1 MKTKSIARFSL
12 LCAMA
17 LVLGY
22 FERFIPVAP
31 GIPGVKLGLANTVLL
46 YAVYLMGAKSAMLLM
61 LAKVVLSGLLFA
73 GLSGML
79 YSLAGGLLSL
89 CVMLLLSRLKDV
101 GIIGVSVGGA
111 VSHNIGQ
118 IAVAC
123 MVVESR
129 AVLGY
134 LPVLMISAVITGTLT
149 GIAAKYAK
157 QKNHP
162 AGIIPAG
169 SFYLLN
175 LAMPSRLCRLF
186 LCSRSIVAA
195 AFSFV
200 CPVSMYSSRSAYLRP
215 ISASSVCPSN
225 RPAEG
230 AFSIIHAGAS
240 R

>member
-61 LAKVVLSGLLFA
+61 LAKVVLAGFLFA

-89 CVMLLLSRLKDV
+89 CVLLLSRLKDV

-149 GIAAKYAK
+149 GIAAKYAIAAL
-157 QKNHP
+157 QK
-162 AGIIPAG
+162 AGLG
-169 SFYLLN
+169 K
-175 LAMPSRLCRLF
+175 
-186 LCSRSIVAA
+186 
-195 AFSFV
+195 
-200 CPVSMYSSRSAYLRP
+200 
-215 ISASSVCPSN
+215 
-225 RPAEG
+225 
-230 AFSIIHAGAS
+230 
-240 R
+240 

>member
-61 LAKVVLSGLLFA
+61 LAKVVLSGFLFA

-129 AVLGY
+129 AVLCY

-149 GIAAKYAK
+149 GIAAKYAIAAL
-157 QKNHP
+157 QK
-162 AGIIPAG
+162 AGLGKYTGGIILPAEPC
-169 SFYLLN
+169 Y
-175 LAMPSRLCRLF
+175 A
-186 LCSRSIVAA
+186 VALVPA
-195 AFSFV
+195 VSMKPLYCCGCLFV
-200 CPVSMYSSRSAYLRP
+200 CVPGKYVLVKVCVFETHIGLVCLPVK
-215 ISASSVCPSN
+215 
-225 RPAEG
+225 
-230 AFSIIHAGAS
+230 
-240 R
+240 

>member
-1 MKTKSIARFSL
+1 MRRGTAMKTKSIARFSL
-12 LCAMA
+12 LCTMA

-61 LAKVVLSGLLFA
+61 LAKVVLSGFLFA

-89 CVMLLLSRLKDV
+89 CVMLLLNRLKDV

-149 GIAAKYAK
+149 GIAAKYAIAAL
-157 QKNHP
+157 QK
-162 AGIIPAG
+162 AGLG
-169 SFYLLN
+169 K
-175 LAMPSRLCRLF
+175 
-186 LCSRSIVAA
+186 
-195 AFSFV
+195 
-200 CPVSMYSSRSAYLRP
+200 
-215 ISASSVCPSN
+215 
-225 RPAEG
+225 
-230 AFSIIHAGAS
+230 
-240 R
+240 

>member
-61 LAKVVLSGLLFA
+61 LAKVVLSGFLFA

-89 CVMLLLSRLKDV
+89 CVMLLLSRLKDDV

-149 GIAAKYAK
+149 GIAAKYAIAAL
-157 QKNHP
+157 QK
-162 AGIIPAG
+162 AGLG
-169 SFYLLN
+169 K
-175 LAMPSRLCRLF
+175 
-186 LCSRSIVAA
+186 
-195 AFSFV
+195 
-200 CPVSMYSSRSAYLRP
+200 
-215 ISASSVCPSN
+215 
-225 RPAEG
+225 
-230 AFSIIHAGAS
+230 
-240 R
+240 

>member
-61 LAKVVLSGLLFA
+61 LAKVVLSGFLFA

-123 MVVESR
+123 MVESR

-149 GIAAKYAK
+149 GIAAKYAIAAL
-157 QKNHP
+157 QK
-162 AGIIPAG
+162 AG
-169 SFYLLN
+169 
-175 LAMPSRLCRLF
+175 M
-186 LCSRSIVAA
+186 
-195 AFSFV
+195 
-200 CPVSMYSSRSAYLRP
+200 
-215 ISASSVCPSN
+215 
-225 RPAEG
+225 EK
-230 AFSIIHAGAS
+230 
-240 R
+240 

>member
-89 CVMLLLSRLKDV
+89 CVMLLLSRLKDDV

-149 GIAAKYAK
+149 GIAAKYAIAAL
-157 QKNHP
+157 QK
-162 AGIIPAG
+162 AGLG
-169 SFYLLN
+169 K
-175 LAMPSRLCRLF
+175 
-186 LCSRSIVAA
+186 
-195 AFSFV
+195 
-200 CPVSMYSSRSAYLRP
+200 
-215 ISASSVCPSN
+215 
-225 RPAEG
+225 
-230 AFSIIHAGAS
+230 
-240 R
+240 